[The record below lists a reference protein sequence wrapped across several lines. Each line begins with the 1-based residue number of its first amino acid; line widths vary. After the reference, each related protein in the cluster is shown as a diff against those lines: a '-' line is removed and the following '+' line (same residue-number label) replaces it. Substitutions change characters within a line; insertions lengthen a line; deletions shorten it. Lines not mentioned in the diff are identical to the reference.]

1 MTGADATVKIWD
13 TASGRLIHT
22 FEGHLA
28 GISTL
33 AWAPD
38 GQWIATGS
46 DDKTIR
52 LWNVN
57 TVGVLFLILSGCHA
71 YATIAQS
78 TYQDL

>member
-1 MTGADATVKIWD
+1 VTGADSDLKVWD
-13 TASGRLIHT
+13 TATGRLIHT

-33 AWAPD
+33 AWTPD

-52 LWNVN
+52 FWNVK
-57 TVGVLFLILSGCHA
+57 TVRNPIAILSWNSH
-71 YATIAQS
+71 
-78 TYQDL
+78 

>member
-1 MTGADATVKIWD
+1 MTGADSDLKVWD
-13 TASGRLIHT
+13 TATGRLIHT

-33 AWAPD
+33 AWTPD

-52 LWNVN
+52 FWNVK
-57 TVGVLFLILSGCHA
+57 TVRNLVAILSWNSH
-71 YATIAQS
+71 
-78 TYQDL
+78 